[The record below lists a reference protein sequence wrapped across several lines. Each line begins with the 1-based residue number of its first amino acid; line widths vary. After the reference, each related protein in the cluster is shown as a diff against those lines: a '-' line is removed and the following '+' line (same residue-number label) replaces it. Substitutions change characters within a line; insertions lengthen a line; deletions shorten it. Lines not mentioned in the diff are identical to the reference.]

1 MINTS
6 KLRIFCLLFTLGIF
20 VCLSGTIKCFAQEE
34 ESKSIQ
40 SVELIKKRPP
50 AKSLLSQNAGLI
62 ARKPSVKSNKNEK
75 PKKRFYR
82 VVKTPRT
89 KPIAKAPV
97 KAAPKG
103 IMDGLLGFTVW
114 KHRPA
119 TETDA
124 AKELVEEKIG
134 GKVQN
139 SEYTLERMGLD
150 VPLAIGEKIR
160 LSIESLSHSGYL
172 YVVNRE
178 LYSDGTYGVPKL
190 IYPTL
195 QTNSR
200 NSPVEAG
207 DLIFIPESSAKVFT
221 VKANQSEKKQVGEI
235 LTVIISPKI
244 LIDESMLKTKAID
257 LPMAQFTSWLKQW
270 EVNTTLFEQEGSVGQ
285 TITPV
290 EQTAGQD
297 VAKGLVEE
305 PAALTQDDP
314 LPQSV
319 FRSKVKRGN
328 PMLVNVLLNFRSN

>member
-1 MINTS
+1 
-6 KLRIFCLLFTLGIF
+6 
-20 VCLSGTIKCFAQEE
+20 
-34 ESKSIQ
+34 
-40 SVELIKKRPP
+40 
-50 AKSLLSQNAGLI
+50 
-62 ARKPSVKSNKNEK
+62 
-75 PKKRFYR
+75 
-82 VVKTPRT
+82 
-89 KPIAKAPV
+89 
-97 KAAPKG
+97 
-103 IMDGLLGFTVW
+103 
-114 KHRPA
+114 
-119 TETDA
+119 
-124 AKELVEEKIG
+124 
-134 GKVQN
+134 
-139 SEYTLERMGLD
+139 MGLD

-328 PMLVNVLLNFRSN
+328 PMLVNILLNFRSN